1 MTEKIH
7 INSNEI
13 SNQVNNSK
21 KMENNTS
28 NFIDPDKLQKGET
41 KPEFILAS
49 TAKKLG
55 IYTGKAYFECPHC
68 LRERGKKGKVRYSPY
83 VLKEDFRN
91 YRAGE
96 IVDFEKYGRCFSTSC
111 SHYEGV
117 YPSSENGFRY
127 SWLGFPISTNN
138 QSKSTSKGLNKKA
151 FQKNNLP
158 KHLDKV
164 SIHSDKVAEYFKE
177 QTDYD
182 TIDED
187 WLKKPIFIP
196 EDEEDKKNGVV
207 NKKYG
212 VRVWI
217 NEQIG
222 LDHSLMKWALS
233 KGYQRDKIEKAC
245 EELGIQ
251 GGPIKRIEKDGKII
265 YSKSSLCLLT
275 DLNDRI
281 IDGRIHYLDP
291 ETNKRFRNENF
302 PNLDFPIEYF
312 FHDDYL
318 HCYTPQYLNHKQ
330 DSTWQDYRTSNSLFG
345 LHRLRKM
352 IWEKGPDNV
361 KVGLQEGLKQT
372 LCATM
377 DLPQYAFLSTISES
391 GLKIDNIAL
400 LQRLRIKSV
409 CIIPDKGF
417 ESLWTKKAGDIMQRL
432 NNPTRLEREHLDR
445 IHLFVSSVL
454 QSVKCLKSGEDTADL

>member
-13 SNQVNNSK
+13 SNEINNSK
-21 KMENNTS
+21 KMENNKN

-55 IYTGKAYFECPHC
+55 IHTGKAYFECPHC
-68 LRERGKKGKVRYSPY
+68 LRERGKRGKVRYSPY
-83 VLKEDFRN
+83 VLKNDFRGH
-91 YRAGE
+91 RAGE
-96 IVDFEKYGRCFSTSC
+96 IVDFERYGRCFSTSC

-127 SWLGFPISTNN
+127 SLLGFPISVNN
-138 QSKSTSKGLNKKA
+138 QSKRMSNQSKNLSNGLNKKA
-151 FQKNNLP
+151 YQRNNLS
-158 KHLDKV
+158 KHLNKV
-164 SIHSDKVAEYFKE
+164 SIHSGKVAEYFKE

-182 TIDED
+182 TIDSQ
-187 WLKKPIFIP
+187 WLKKQIFTLK
-196 EDEEDKKNGVV
+196 DEVDKR
-207 NKKYG
+207 YG
-212 VRVWI
+212 VRVRQ
-217 NEQIG
+217 NENNG
-222 LDHSLMKWALS
+222 YDHSLMKWALS

-251 GGPIKRIEKDGKII
+251 EGPIKIIEKEGKRI

-302 PNLDFPIEYF
+302 RDLDFSIEDF

-330 DSTWQDYRTSNSLFG
+330 DSTQQDYHVGNSLFG

-352 IWEKGPDNV
+352 IWENGPDNV
-361 KVGLQEGLKQT
+361 RVALQEGIKQT
-372 LCATM
+372 FCATM

-391 GLKIDNIAL
+391 GLKIENIAL

-417 ESLWTKKAGDIMQRL
+417 EPLWTNKAGDIMQRL

-445 IHLFVSSVL
+445 IHLYVSSVL
-454 QSVKCLKSGEDTADL
+454 QSVKCLRHGEDTADL

>member
-21 KMENNTS
+21 KMENNNR

-68 LRERGKKGKVRYSPY
+68 LRERGKKGKIRYTPY
-83 VLKEDFRN
+83 VLKNDFRGH
-91 YRAGE
+91 RAGE

-127 SWLGFPISTNN
+127 SLLGFPISIDN
-138 QSKSTSKGLNKKA
+138 QSKSMSRGLNKVA
-151 FQKNNLP
+151 DYKNNSP

-164 SIHSDKVAEYFKE
+164 PIHSDKVAEYFKE

-182 TIDED
+182 TIDRQ
-187 WLKKPIFIP
+187 WLKEQIFTP
-196 EDEEDKKNGVV
+196 KDEVDKR
-207 NKKYG
+207 YG
-212 VRVWI
+212 VRVRQ
-217 NEQIG
+217 NENNG
-222 LDHSLMKWALS
+222 YDHSLLRWALS
-233 KGYQRDKIEKAC
+233 KGYQRDTIEKTC

-251 GGPIKRIEKDGKII
+251 DGPIKIIEKEGKTI

-281 IDGRIHYLDP
+281 IDGRIQYLDY

-302 PNLDFPIEYF
+302 REINFPIEDF

-318 HCYTPQYLNHKQ
+318 HRYTPQYLNHKQ
-330 DSTWQDYRTSNSLFG
+330 DSTKQDYRSGNSLFG
-345 LHRLRKM
+345 LQRLRKM
-352 IWEKGPDNV
+352 IWENGPDNV
-361 KVGLQEGLKQT
+361 RVILQEGIKQT

-377 DLPQYAFLSTISES
+377 DLPKYAFLSTISES
-391 GLKIDNIAL
+391 GLKVENIAL
-400 LQRLRIKSV
+400 LQRLRVRSV
-409 CIIPDKGF
+409 CIIPDKDF
-417 ESLWTKKAGDIMQRL
+417 FQVWTKKAQDIMQIL
-432 NNPTRLEREHLDR
+432 NNPTRLEKEHLDR
-445 IHLFVSSVL
+445 IHLYVSSVL
-454 QSVKCLKSGEDTADL
+454 QSVKCLRHGEDTADL